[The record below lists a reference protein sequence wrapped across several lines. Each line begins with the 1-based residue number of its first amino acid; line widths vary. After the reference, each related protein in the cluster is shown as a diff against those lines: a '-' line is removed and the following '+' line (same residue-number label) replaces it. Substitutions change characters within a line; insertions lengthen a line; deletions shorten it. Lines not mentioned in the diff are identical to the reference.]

1 MSIISIEGMEFL
13 SYHGCFPEEQ
23 QIGAKFIIDFFLEAD
38 TAEAESTD
46 DLSKT
51 INYQSV
57 YTLVKNEMEVNSKL
71 IENVG
76 RRILDSVMKAFPE
89 IRYAEI
95 SLSKMNPPLG
105 GKVESVSVVISSED
119 GKSK

>member
-1 MSIISIEGMEFL
+1 MSIISIDGMEFH

-23 QIGAKFIIDFFLEAD
+23 HIGTKFIIDFYLEAD
-38 TAEAESTD
+38 TTEAESTD

-57 YTLVKNEMEVNSKL
+57 YTLVKYEMEVNSRL

-76 RRILDSVMKAFPE
+76 RRILDSIMKAFPE
-89 IRYAEI
+89 IRFAEI
-95 SLSKMNPPLG
+95 CLSKMNPPLG
-105 GKVESVSVVISSED
+105 GKVESVSVTISSED
-119 GKSK
+119 NRRS

>member
-1 MSIISIEGMEFL
+1 MSIISIEGMEFH

-23 QIGAKFIIDFFLEAD
+23 HIGTKFIIDFFLEAD
-38 TAEAESTD
+38 TSEAELND

-76 RRILDSVMKAFPE
+76 RRILDSVTKAFPE
-89 IRYAEI
+89 ISYAEI
-95 SLSKMNPPLG
+95 RLSKMNPPLG
-105 GKVESVSVVISSED
+105 GKVESVSVTISTDDS
-119 GKSK
+119 